1 MFTPFLLYL
10 KKIIYLDVDHGRS
23 WHLHVLHNKP
33 DQPEGGLFAF
43 INYVSMK
50 EAAIALLCT
59 LQYCSVLG
67 VQLYSPALLCEA
79 W

>member
-1 MFTPFLLYL
+1 MFTQFLLYL
-10 KKIIYLDVDHGRS
+10 KKIIYLDVDQGGS
-23 WHLHVLHNKP
+23 WHLHVLHKP

-50 EAAIALLCT
+50 EAATALLCT

-67 VQLYSPALLCEA
+67 VQLYSPAMLCEA
-79 W
+79 C